1 MVAHS
6 YYEEDPRVRREAEAL
21 VAAGRPVDVFSLRRP
36 GDEPAGTVDGVAVH
50 RVDVQ
55 RHQGAG
61 LGTYLREYLAFFA
74 GAMIALVGAQ
84 RRRRYALVQVHTLPD
99 FLAFAAL
106 PLRLVGVPVL
116 LDLHEAMPEFFRGRF
131 PRADHP
137 VTYRL
142 LRLQERLS
150 IAVSTH
156 ALTVNDALRD
166 RLTGFGVAPGKVS
179 VVRNSPVLAR
189 FDPSRHPSRAFMED
203 GVLRL
208 VYAGALTPTYELDV
222 AIDAVAR
229 VAAARPALAI
239 RFDVYGRGDSA
250 DGLARRAD
258 ELGLGG
264 RVVFHGRIPLESVA
278 AAVAATDVGLAPTR
292 RDPFTDVSLSTKIYE
307 YAAMR
312 KPVVASRLPL
322 VAQVFPLG
330 TVMTYTPGDAA
341 DLAARILDCVDD
353 PAAREAAVEATARL
367 VAGASW
373 ERESVGYID
382 LVERLIDR
390 S

>member
-1 MVAHS
+1 MTRSAT
-6 YYEEDPRVRREAEAL
+6 
-21 VAAGRPVDVFSLRRP
+21 G
-36 GDEPAGTVDGVAVH
+36 
-50 RVDVQ
+50 
-55 RHQGAG
+55 
-61 LGTYLREYLAFFA
+61 
-74 GAMIALVGAQ
+74 
-84 RRRRYALVQVHTLPD
+84 
-99 FLAFAAL
+99 
-106 PLRLVGVPVL
+106 
-116 LDLHEAMPEFFRGRF
+116 
-131 PRADHP
+131 
-137 VTYRL
+137 
-142 LRLQERLS
+142 
-150 IAVSTH
+150 
-156 ALTVNDALRD
+156 
-166 RLTGFGVAPGKVS
+166 GFGVAPGKVS

-250 DGLARRAD
+250 DALARRAD